1 MNEINHIARAK
12 SLIDNFHASPT
23 EQAKLDTL
31 KQLKIMMLH
40 FQTLPPSNLPINI
53 DEFNM
58 ARHILEIEMET
69 YIKKQDGKNFE
80 LAYQKIKQFYFDF
93 K

>member
-1 MNEINHIARAK
+1 MNEMSNISRVK
-12 SLIDNFHASPT
+12 SLIDNFNASQN

-40 FQTLPPSNLPINI
+40 FKTLPPSNLPINLE
-53 DEFNM
+53 EFYM
-58 ARHILEIEMET
+58 ARNILELEMET
-69 YIKKQDGKNFE
+69 YINKQDGKNFE
-80 LAYQKIKQFYFDF
+80 LSYQKVKQFYFDF